1 MELEKRKIY
10 MNRQKARIVTQVT
23 IDEDRNV
30 PDVKP
35 DMERIILQ
43 KGEVEPEEVRC
54 SEEKGTVRGKLKYDV
69 LYAAEGGGVQS
80 LSGNLPLNEPVRLK
94 AWMTRIP

>member
-30 PDVKP
+30 PDEMCIR
-35 DMERIILQ
+35 DRI
-43 KGEVEPEEVRC
+43 C
-54 SEEKGTVRGKLKYDV
+54 
-69 LYAAEGGGVQS
+69 
-80 LSGNLPLNEPVRLK
+80 SGNS
-94 AWMTRIP
+94 IP

>member
-35 DMERIILQ
+35 DMAVSYTHL
-43 KGEVEPEEVRC
+43 
-54 SEEKGTVRGKLKYDV
+54 T
-69 LYAAEGGGVQS
+69 
-80 LSGNLPLNEPVRLK
+80 LPTIRLV
-94 AWMTRIP
+94 

>member
-54 SEEKGTVRGKLKYDV
+54 SCL
-69 LYAAEGGGVQS
+69 LYTSRCV
-80 LSGNLPLNEPVRLK
+80 
-94 AWMTRIP
+94 